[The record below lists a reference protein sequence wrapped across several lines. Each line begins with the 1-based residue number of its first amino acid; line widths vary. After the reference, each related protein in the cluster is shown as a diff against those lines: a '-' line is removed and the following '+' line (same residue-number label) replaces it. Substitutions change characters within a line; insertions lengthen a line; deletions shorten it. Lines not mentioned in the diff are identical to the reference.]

1 MDVDGIV
8 LDIDGVLVDDW
19 HALPGAADAVE
30 RLRASGRPVTFL
42 TNTTSRSRT
51 EIATALRDA
60 GIAVD
65 DDEVTTAAVVTARHL
80 AAHHPGAR
88 CLVFNEG
95 GGTGDLGEVRL
106 VDEDPE
112 VVVIGSPGPGAFTWE
127 QLCTALEAVH
137 GGAALI
143 GMHRNLKWSRAGSWL
158 LDGGAYLAALEQAS
172 GVVAT
177 VIGKPSATVFR
188 EAAASLGTEPARTV
202 MVGDS
207 VDSDVLAAM
216 AAGLRGVLVRT
227 GGFRQ
232 EDLDAQDGRP
242 DAVIDSI
249 VDLPELFHATS

>member
-19 HALPGAADAVE
+19 HALPGAADAVA

-42 TNTTSRSRT
+42 TNTTSRSRAA
-51 EIATALRDA
+51 IATALRDA

-65 DDEVTTAAVVTARHL
+65 DHEVTTAAVVTARHL
-80 AAHHPGAR
+80 AAHHGGAR
-88 CLVFNEG
+88 CLVLNEG
-95 GGTGDLGEVRL
+95 GGTDDLGDITV

-112 VVVIGSPGPGAFTWE
+112 VVVVGSPGPGAFTWE
-127 QLCTALEAVH
+127 QLCTALEALH
-137 GGAALI
+137 RGAALV

-158 LDGGAYLAALEQAS
+158 LDGGSYLTALEQAS
-172 GVVAT
+172 GVAAT

-188 EAAASLGTEPARTV
+188 EAAASLGTDPARTA

-216 AAGLRGVLVRT
+216 DAGLVGVLVRT

-232 EDLDAQDGRP
+232 EDLAAEDGHP

-249 VDLPELFHATS
+249 ADLPDLLDATA